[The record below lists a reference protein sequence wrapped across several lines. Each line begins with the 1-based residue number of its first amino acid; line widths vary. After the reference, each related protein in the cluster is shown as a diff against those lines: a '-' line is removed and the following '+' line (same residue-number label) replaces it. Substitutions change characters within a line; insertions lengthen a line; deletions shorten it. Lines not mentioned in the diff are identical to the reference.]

1 MIPRMKIV
9 ANTIMAAGLMVLA
22 GCQQQVED
30 NIPPPVAMTEEA
42 VGHFCQMNIL
52 EHPGPKA
59 QIHLEGLPYPLFFSQ
74 VRDGIAYD
82 RMPEQSYK
90 ISAIYVSDM
99 SRARDWDDVGRE
111 NWIPAATAYYVV
123 ASAKVGGMGASELV
137 PFSDPDDARKFVAR
151 HGGQVMRLDDIAD
164 ALVLN
169 SAPVTPSA
177 ETRETATLPDD
188 DDDGDYR
195 ARLEKLRKD

>member
-1 MIPRMKIV
+1 MKAGLNPLSILF
-9 ANTIMAAGLMVLA
+9 AAGCLMVLA
-22 GCQQQVED
+22 GCQKQVEK
-30 NIPPPVAMTEEA
+30 NMPSPVAMTEEA

-74 VRDGIAYD
+74 VRDGIAYE
-82 RMPEQSYK
+82 RLPEQNYN
-90 ISAIYVSDM
+90 INAIYVSDM
-99 SRARDWDDVGRE
+99 STAISWDDVGYE

-123 ASAKVGGMGASELV
+123 ASDKTGGMGASELV
-137 PFSDPDDARKFVAR
+137 PFSDQDDAKKFATR
-151 HGGQVMRLDDIAD
+151 HGGQVMRLDDISD

-169 SAPVTPSA
+169 SAPIAPSA
-177 ETRETATLPDD
+177 KTRETAAAPDSD
-188 DDDGDYR
+188 DYR